1 MGPSAVVNADTLTE
15 VGELRLKSL
24 HRFDEVFLF
33 DNVIFFAKLLA
44 LSVKKVSKERSD
56 VHHLCCLLLN
66 G

>member
-1 MGPSAVVNADTLTE
+1 MGPGAVVNSETLAE
-15 VGELRLKSL
+15 VGEFRLKSL
-24 HRFDEVFLF
+24 HGCDKVFLF

-44 LSVKKVSKERSD
+44 LCVKKVSKERSD